1 MKIGRIDTNITFT
14 KKRPDDKEEGIL
26 VRKNQATETVE
37 QTLQRLEK
45 ELSNH
50 NLNYLA

>member
-1 MKIGRIDTNITFT
+1 MRIGRIDTNITFR

-26 VRKNQATETVE
+26 IRKNQPTETVE
-37 QTLQRLEK
+37 QTLERLEK

-50 NLNYLA
+50 SLNYLA

>member
-1 MKIGRIDTNITFT
+1 MRIERINTNITF
-14 KKRPDDKEEGIL
+14 KKKKPDDKEEGIL
-26 VRKNQATETVE
+26 IRDDQATETVE

-50 NLNYLA
+50 SLNYLA

>member
-1 MKIGRIDTNITFT
+1 MRIERINTNITFKN
-14 KKRPDDKEEGIL
+14 KKPDGKEGIL
-26 VRKNQATETVE
+26 IRNDEPTETVE

-50 NLNYLA
+50 SLNYLA